1 MAAVDVVAAD
11 IEFLDEHAEV
21 DIDVDNIVAVLL
33 LVVETDMLVV
43 VGVAEKSHS
52 NSMNSTKMDNTNWP
66 GMVNMIVEFEVE
78 VDIDRPVLGSRIE
91 LPEMDNKLSRIE
103 LT

>member
-1 MAAVDVVAAD
+1 
-11 IEFLDEHAEV
+11 
-21 DIDVDNIVAVLL
+21 
-33 LVVETDMLVV
+33 
-43 VGVAEKSHS
+43 
-52 NSMNSTKMDNTNWP
+52 MNSTKMDNTNWP